1 MRPQTSLNQPRQS
14 PPSGGKSSAL
24 SLFII
29 AGAVAVMLF
38 LGSNSHSQGSTNCS
52 PSQTDCP
59 PGRQYQIAIYGG
71 FATGDD
77 TSRKFAQYA
86 FYDISRLLPPRT
98 NTNIDL
104 LIANSIENIHSGT
117 ADVRGLRQL
126 HDRFQTR
133 PSTDLALIQTFNR
146 VRELVKSQP
155 TSTLLKAYIVTPGTL
170 APNTLSKIKAI
181 ANEIASYKT
190 YKLELYVMGLKQA
203 NKIQTIAAL
212 HPIATSLAGSCV
224 DDYTLCRPLI
234 DRLAQ

>member
-1 MRPQTSLNQPRQS
+1 MRPQTSLNQTRQS
-14 PPSGGKSSAL
+14 PPSGGNPSAL
-24 SLFII
+24 PFII
-29 AGAVAVMLF
+29 AGVGAVMLF
-38 LGSNSHSQGSTNCS
+38 LVANSHTQGSTNCS

-59 PGRQYQIAIYGG
+59 PELQHQTAFYGG
-71 FATGDD
+71 YATGDD
-77 TSRKFAQYA
+77 TSREFAQSA
-86 FYDISRLLPPRT
+86 FYETSRLLPPRT

-104 LIANSIENIHSGT
+104 LIGDSIQNIYSG
-117 ADVRGLRQL
+117 DNDIRSLRHL
-126 HDRFQTR
+126 HDRFKTH
-133 PSTDLALIQTFNR
+133 PSTDRALIQTFNR

-155 TSTLLKAYIVTPGTL
+155 STLLKVYIVTPGTL

-224 DDYTLCRPLI
+224 DNYTLCRPLI